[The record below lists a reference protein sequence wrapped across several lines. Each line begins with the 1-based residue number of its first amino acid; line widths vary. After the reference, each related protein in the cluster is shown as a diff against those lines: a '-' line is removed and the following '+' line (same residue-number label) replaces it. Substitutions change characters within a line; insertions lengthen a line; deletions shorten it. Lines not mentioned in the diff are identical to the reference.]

1 MAGKSQRRS
10 RANRRLHWERR
21 QRGWTLEEVASKLRH
36 QAIRLGRAAQELDAD
51 LVGRWEQG
59 SRSPEL
65 RHLRLLSLVYDL
77 PIEELLGLTDRRE
90 LHGEWPPLRPAELGE
105 RIRACRARRGLTTGL
120 LAGLVG
126 RSVQWLERVERGEVD
141 IRFSDLVEL
150 SGALCVRVT
159 DLLEEPFRSP
169 DADGIVRPRDEA
181 GVRRRHFIQYMAA
194 VGGAGLLDWERL
206 AAALRDPRR
215 VDEGLFDDLAEL
227 TRGYARRVQE
237 VAPNHLLGLV
247 ARHLDVLRLLTAD
260 LPDGGLK
267 RRFLVVASDT
277 ATIAGWLSSRLDNRG
292 DARRYCGLAQDL
304 AAEAGDGCR
313 RAQALVIASDLAE
326 DGIGAISLLDE
337 AERAAGSWSSPLL
350 RAWVLARRA
359 EEHAILG
366 AAAASDR
373 DIERAEHSFAS
384 VQPPADGLL
393 SGWDAARMAGYRGA
407 CAVSLRRAA
416 EAARVLERAIAA
428 SPPDQVANR
437 AKFLTNLGAA
447 QVQRQQVEEACAS
460 LARSLEIATR
470 WGLAARIQHI
480 RQVRRT
486 LNRWRD
492 ASAVKRL
499 DEQLRLAA

>member
-21 QRGWTLEEVASKLRH
+21 QRGWTLEEVATKLRH
-36 QAIRLGRAAQELDAD
+36 HAIRLGRAPQELDAE
-51 LVGRWEQG
+51 LVDRWEQG
-59 SRSPEL
+59 SQAPEL

-77 PIEELLGLTDRRE
+77 PIEELLGLADRRE

-105 RIRACRARRGLTTGL
+105 RIRACRARRGLTTGV

-126 RSVQWLERVERGEVD
+126 RSAQWLERVERGEVD
-141 IRFSDLVEL
+141 VRFSDLVEL

-159 DLLEEPFRSP
+159 DLLEEPFRTP
-169 DADGIVRPRDEA
+169 DPDGTVRVQD
-181 GVRRRHFIQYMAA
+181 GDGLRRRHFIQYMA
-194 VGGAGLLDWERL
+194 VLGGAGLLDWERL
-206 AAALRDPRR
+206 GAALRDPGR
-215 VDEGLFDDLAEL
+215 VDERLFHDLAEL
-227 TRGYARRVQE
+227 TQGYARRVQE
-237 VAPNHLLGLV
+237 VAPNHLVGPV
-247 ARHLDVLRLLTAD
+247 GKHLDVLRQLAGD
-260 LPDGGLK
+260 LPDGRLK
-267 RRFLVVASDT
+267 RRFLAAASDT

-292 DARRYCGLAQDL
+292 DARTYCGLAQDL

-326 DGIGAISLLDE
+326 DGVGAITLLDE
-337 AERAAGSWSSPLL
+337 AERAAGSWCSPLL

-359 EEHAILG
+359 EEHAIVG
-366 AAAASDR
+366 DAAASDR
-373 DIERAEHSFAS
+373 DIDRAEHYFAA
-384 VQPPADGLL
+384 VEPPADGLL

-407 CAVSLRRAA
+407 CAVSLRRPA
-416 EAARVLERAIAA
+416 EAARVLERAVAA
-428 SPPDQVANR
+428 SPSDLVANR

-447 QVQRQQVEEACAS
+447 QVQRQQIEEACAS
-460 LARSLEIATR
+460 LAGALGIAAR
-470 WGLAARIQHI
+470 CGLAARIQHI

-492 ASAVKRL
+492 ASAVKQL